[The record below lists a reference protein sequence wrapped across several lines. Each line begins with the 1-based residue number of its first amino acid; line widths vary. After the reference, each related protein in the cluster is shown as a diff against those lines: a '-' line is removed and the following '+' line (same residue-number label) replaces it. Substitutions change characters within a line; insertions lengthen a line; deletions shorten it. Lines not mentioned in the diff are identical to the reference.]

1 MCESHMKVGIN
12 SELELTPLQT
22 QRATAGWSLSSS
34 WYFMFSSHRLQ
45 TSDLPGRMTSERKK
59 VGSDRVVL
67 MAKEPRLG
75 PGVFPVEPRDACI
88 C

>member
-1 MCESHMKVGIN
+1 MYAARDG
-12 SELELTPLQT
+12 
-22 QRATAGWSLSSS
+22 
-34 WYFMFSSHRLQ
+34 RLQ